1 VPSQS
6 VAAADPRGR
15 GSQALADESNASKSS
30 WLRRSRSRISR
41 RSGEGRNRTGD
52 TTVFS
57 RVLYQLSY
65 PASRIAPTALAIT
78 GETRF
83 PPWAPRQGPQEQ
95 RGRPSRPLESET
107 RATRAEAISGEGRNR
122 TGDTTVFSRV
132 LYQLSYLASR
142 IAPTALAITGETR
155 FPPWAPSSRSTRAT
169 RPAKPASRG
178 RNPCNPHRGDS
189 GEGRNRTG
197 DTTVFSRVLYRLS
210 YLAEETECSGAPDQP
225 PQSQSRTRAAPEPGY
240 ARREAKR
247 VRGRTTK

>member
-132 LYQLSYLASR
+132 LYQLSYLAERKTS
-142 IAPTALAITGETR
+142 L
-155 FPPWAPSSRSTRAT
+155 
-169 RPAKPASRG
+169 
-178 RNPCNPHRGDS
+178 
-189 GEGRNRTG
+189 
-197 DTTVFSRVLYRLS
+197 
-210 YLAEETECSGAPDQP
+210 
-225 PQSQSRTRAAPEPGY
+225 AAPRPTLSRKEAAVPKPKPGF
-240 ARREAKR
+240 ARREAKC
-247 VRGRTTK
+247 VRARTTKKKGARGGNMVSPAIKRTSGPVLPRRERPCWRKPYAAVRFRASRAVPLPAEISAKSVKPRRPSCSRRVSGGT